1 MRGVGCQEG
10 ALEDGRTVGYSG
22 VHHRTMLLLELLA
35 GQQRTQRG
43 KQGVR
48 RAGGELD
55 TCTGPQVEQSP
66 GGCAVTRELSQGSV
80 TT

>member
-1 MRGVGCQEG
+1 
-10 ALEDGRTVGYSG
+10 
-22 VHHRTMLLLELLA
+22 MLLLELLA

-48 RAGGELD
+48 RAERELSRVHRTIGGTEL
-55 TCTGPQVEQSP
+55 
-66 GGCAVTRELSQGSV
+66 GGSAVTRELSQGSV